1 MMAQTNG
8 CQSREVIE
16 DDEEACGTV
25 SWPGGRRSVV
35 VEDGRLTEEEVV
47 RDGALPGDVADGSSL
62 MVLLHLQ

>member
-1 MMAQTNG
+1 MVG
-8 CQSREVIE
+8 
-16 DDEEACGTV
+16 
-25 SWPGGRRSVV
+25 WPGGRRSVV